1 MNHIIVDF
9 QPFTLKQNVLV
20 YVDGE
25 CVKQTAVE
33 VDQITDVVTGL
44 SKQYNIKQI
53 DLCGNENYLSKF
65 KANMLNK
72 FEDDDCEINIIQR

>member
-53 DLCGNENYLSKF
+53 DLCGNENYLFKF
-65 KANMLNK
+65 KANMRNK
-72 FEDDDCEINIIQR
+72 FENSDYEINIIQR